1 MNKNIVT
8 AVCVFAFFAVLC
20 GCSYHEVKTESEIK
34 PITINPIH
42 ITIDVNVKVDKAL
55 DDYFGDLDKKA
66 DDMKQVK
73 DVKPEAA
80 AQPVSAEPEKAKTN

>member
-1 MNKNIVT
+1 MNKNTVS
-8 AVCVFAFFAVLC
+8 AVCAFSFLAVLC

-66 DDMKQVK
+66 DEIKQVK
-73 DVKPEAA
+73 DVKPEAPAKTA
-80 AQPVSAEPEKAKTN
+80 AAEPEKK

>member
-1 MNKNIVT
+1 MNKNMLT
-8 AVCVFAFFAVLC
+8 AVCAFSFLAVLC

-66 DDMKQVK
+66 DEIKQVK
-73 DVKPEAA
+73 DVKPEA
-80 AQPVSAEPEKAKTN
+80 PAKTAAAETEKK